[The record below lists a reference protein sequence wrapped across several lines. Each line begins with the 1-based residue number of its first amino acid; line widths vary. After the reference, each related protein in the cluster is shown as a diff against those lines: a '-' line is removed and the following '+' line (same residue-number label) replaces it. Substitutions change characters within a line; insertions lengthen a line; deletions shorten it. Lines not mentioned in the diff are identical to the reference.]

1 MFTSF
6 QHCINKQNAINVQ
19 RSGKLWL
26 FICCKTKL
34 EKKFFFGKIFVFL
47 QNIHYLQK
55 KIFLYGKKSFI
66 IKNLFLLEKTF
77 FTEKNYISFPK
88 YIFTQKIF
96 VLQIKYESFLNT
108 YSFCKKKF
116 V

>member
-1 MFTSF
+1 MQLTFNEAVNYGCSF
-6 QHCINKQNAINVQ
+6 VA
-19 RSGKLWL
+19 KLSW
-26 FICCKTKL
+26 
-34 EKKFFFGKIFVFL
+34 KKNFFFGKIFVFL

-66 IKNLFLLEKTF
+66 VKNLFLLEKTF